1 MQRYYIKNEKE
12 NMAKIIALDLGDV
25 WTGIAISDA
34 LKTLAR
40 PLKSVKTNTLFHE
53 LGLLFKQEQIEFVVV
68 GYPLTLS
75 GRESKQT
82 EQIKK
87 QKEMLEKKFPDTQFV
102 FWDERLSSKQAE
114 QLQREM
120 QKKSTES
127 TKQQGHAVAAALVLD
142 TFLLHKQ
149 FSLKTFEND

>member
-1 MQRYYIKNEKE
+1 
-12 NMAKIIALDLGDV
+12 MAKIIALDLGDV

-40 PLKSVKTNTLFHE
+40 PFKTVKTNVLHQE
-53 LGLLFKQEQIEFVVV
+53 LTTLFKQESIEEVVV
-68 GYPLTLS
+68 GYPITLG

-87 QKEMLEKKFPDTQFV
+87 QKEALEKKFINMKFI

-114 QLQREM
+114 QLQRET
-120 QKKSTES
+120 QKRGVAGA
-127 TKQQGHAVAAALVLD
+127 KQQEHAVAAALVLD
-142 TFLLHKQ
+142 TYLLFKQ
-149 FSLKTFEND
+149 FSLKTFDDE

>member
-1 MQRYYIKNEKE
+1 
-12 NMAKIIALDLGDV
+12 MAKIIALDLGDV

-40 PLKSVKTNTLFHE
+40 PFKTVKTNVLHQE
-53 LGLLFKQEQIEFVVV
+53 LTALFKQESIEEVVV
-68 GYPLTLS
+68 GYPITLG

-87 QKEMLEKKFPDTQFV
+87 QKEVLEKKFPNMKFI

-114 QLQREM
+114 QLQRET
-120 QKKSTES
+120 QKRGVAGA
-127 TKQQGHAVAAALVLD
+127 KQHEHSVAAVLSLD
-142 TFLLHKQ
+142 TYLLLKQ
-149 FSLKTFEND
+149 FSLKTFDDE